1 MSAAEPSELGLGR
14 STETDRAVEVSFR
27 PQGRYPGVPVEVFD
41 TAELLA
47 RIPHAH
53 RGRRHRTDF
62 HLLLIC
68 VAGSG
73 SHFVDFVEY
82 RLTPGTAIR
91 IRPGQIYEYVDLTEL
106 SVFTVIW
113 RAEHHVDQ
121 KGRPPWFPGGP
132 DPTRFVLRADI
143 LERVTMWVGELR
155 AEQQRFDGSS
165 QRIDLMRTILR
176 GLLLLVDDEP
186 GEDTTIELPPAYV
199 ELRELLEGELYERPS
214 VQRLARELGY
224 SSRTLDRACQ
234 SVSGRTAKQVVD
246 DRIRLELRR
255 LLADE
260 SISIGQVGNLF
271 GFDEATNFT
280 KFVRRVVGQSPGDFR
295 RSFLS
300 GQPSGK

>member
-1 MSAAEPSELGLGR
+1 MGSEQPREAGLDR
-14 STETDRAVEVSFR
+14 STESERAVEISFR
-27 PQGRYPGVPVEVFD
+27 PQGRHPDVPVEVFD
-41 TAELLA
+41 TEELLA
-47 RIPHAH
+47 RIPQSH

-68 VAGSG
+68 IDGSG
-73 SHFVDFVEY
+73 THVVDFVEY
-82 RLTPGTAIR
+82 PLTPGTAIR
-91 IRPGQIYEYVDLTEL
+91 IRPGQTYEYVDLSQL

-132 DPTRFVLRADI
+132 DPTRFVLAVEI
-143 LERVTMWVGELR
+143 LERVTRWVGELR

-176 GLLLLVDDEP
+176 GLLLLVENESGEEP
-186 GEDTTIELPPAYV
+186 IVELPPAYV
-199 ELRELLEGELYERPS
+199 DLRELLERELHERPS

-234 SVSGRTAKQVVD
+234 SVSGRTARQVVD

-255 LLADE
+255 LLSDE
-260 SISIGQVGNLF
+260 SISIGQVGHMF

-295 RSFLS
+295 RSF
-300 GQPSGK
+300 PS

>member
-1 MSAAEPSELGLGR
+1 MGSDQPSEAGLDR
-14 STETDRAVEVSFR
+14 CRESERAVEVSFQ
-27 PQGRYPGVPVEVFD
+27 PQGRHPELPVEVFD
-41 TAELLA
+41 REELLA
-47 RIPHAH
+47 RIPQSH

-68 VAGSG
+68 VDGSA

-91 IRPGQIYEYVDLTEL
+91 IRPGQTYEYVDISEL
-106 SVFTVIW
+106 AVFTVIW

-132 DPTRFVLRADI
+132 DPTRFVLAAEI

-165 QRIDLMRTILR
+165 QRSDLMRTILR
-176 GLLLLVDDEP
+176 GLLLLVENESGDEP
-186 GEDTTIELPPAYV
+186 TVELPPAYL
-199 ELRELLEGELYERPS
+199 ELRELLEGQLYERPS

-224 SSRTLDRACQ
+224 SSRTLDRACH
-234 SVSGRTAKQVVD
+234 SVSGRTARQVVD

-255 LLADE
+255 LLSDE
-260 SISIGQVGNLF
+260 SISIGQVGHLF

-280 KFVRRVVGQSPGDFR
+280 KFVRRVVGQSPGEFR
-295 RSFLS
+295 RSF
-300 GQPSGK
+300 PS